1 MSEAVMDMRRE
12 IASAETRIRPYVR
25 ETPVEES
32 PALGGLG
39 RGRVVLKLEHL
50 QITGSFKLRGA
61 MNKLLSLPREQREK
75 GVVTASSGNHGAAG
89 GPRGGGP
96 GPQGG
101 HFFAGKRRPPQRG
114 ASHR

>member
-1 MSEAVMDMRRE
+1 MDMRRE

-32 PALGGLG
+32 AALGGPG

-61 MNKLLSLPREQREK
+61 MNKLLSLTPEQRAR
-75 GVVTASSGNHGAAG
+75 GIVTASSGNHGAAVAYG
-89 GPRGGGP
+89 LKRLGIP
-96 GPQGG
+96 GIIYVPEN
-101 HFFAGKRRPPQRG
+101 
-114 ASHR
+114 ASPAR